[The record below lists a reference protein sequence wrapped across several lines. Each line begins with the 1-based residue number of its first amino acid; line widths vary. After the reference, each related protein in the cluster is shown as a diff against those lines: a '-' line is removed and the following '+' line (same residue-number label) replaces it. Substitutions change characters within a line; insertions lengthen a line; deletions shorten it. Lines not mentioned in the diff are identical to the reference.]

1 MADFNV
7 DSFTSAL
14 KGGGARTNLMW
25 AKMTNS
31 TYLTNGGDFTYMC
44 KATNIP
50 ASTITAIDVP
60 YFGRNV
66 KVAGESREFAPL
78 TTTVVNDEG
87 HVILAAM
94 TAWMEDL
101 NGATTNATKKNL
113 FASRTSYTCDIELE
127 MYKKDGVK
135 DQNWN
140 FVNCWPSN
148 ISAIDLNWDS
158 VNTIQEFTIDWQY
171 DYYYHAQAGITKTTS
186 G

>member
-127 MYKKDGVK
+127 MYKKDGTK

-140 FVNCWPSN
+140 FINCWPSN

-171 DYYYHAQAGITKTTS
+171 DYYYHTQAKITKS
-186 G
+186 A

>member
-7 DSFTSAL
+7 NTFTSKL

-25 AKMTNS
+25 VKMSNS
-31 TYLTNGGDFTYMC
+31 TYAGLGDWTYLC
-44 KATNIP
+44 KASNIP
-50 ASTITAIDVP
+50 ASTITAIEVP

-87 HVILAAM
+87 HAIYKGM
-94 TAWMEDL
+94 TTWMADL
-101 NGATTNATKKNL
+101 NSPEGNKTKSGL
-113 FASRTSYTCDIELE
+113 FASRSSYCCDIELE
-127 MYKKDGVK
+127 MYKKDGAK

-140 FVNCWPSN
+140 FINCWPSN

-171 DYYYHAQAGITKTTS
+171 DYYYHDQAKITKAA
-186 G
+186 

>member
-44 KATNIP
+44 KASNIP

-171 DYYYHAQAGITKTTS
+171 DYYYHTQANITKT

>member
-1 MADFNV
+1 M
-7 DSFTSAL
+7 
-14 KGGGARTNLMW
+14 
-25 AKMTNS
+25 
-31 TYLTNGGDFTYMC
+31 
-44 KATNIP
+44 
-50 ASTITAIDVP
+50 P

-87 HVILAAM
+87 QEILLKM
-94 TAWMEDL
+94 NKWMSDL
-101 NGATTNATKKNL
+101 NGADTNVSKGGL

-127 MYKKDGVK
+127 MYKKDGTK

-140 FVNCWPSN
+140 FINCWPSN

-171 DYYYHAQAGITKTTS
+171 DYYYHTQAKITKS
-186 G
+186 A